1 MPRCNE
7 CGEHYP
13 LKRAE
18 LGYKTCFACGEQ
30 AAREAR
36 AGWTVVPMHKGNY
49 TRVTR
54 KEELKQL
61 NQKAR

>member
-7 CGEHYP
+7 CGDTYP
-13 LKRAE
+13 AARAA
-18 LGYKTCFACGEQ
+18 LGYKTCLSCGEAE
-30 AAREAR
+30 AAKLR
-36 AGWTVVPMHKGNY
+36 AGWTVVPLHKGNY